1 MLKRLFAHLMKI
13 GAKRSGAKPQ
23 NQYCDR
29 KRPREPAPP
38 PPARPRSTRT
48 TPSSADLL
56 LLAPLLPAA
65 AGPPDPDKACPSCHS
80 RDAYKCIALIISPFH
95 VR

>member
-1 MLKRLFAHLMKI
+1 MLKRLFAHLMKT

-23 NQYCDR
+23 NQSCDR
-29 KRPREPAPP
+29 KRPRDPP
-38 PPARPRSTRT
+38 PPARLSPYPYYS
-48 TPSSADLL
+48 PSACPFT
-56 LLAPLLPAA
+56 PLLPAA

-95 VR
+95 VC